1 MKIAVFTANQ
11 PRHFSLIRMLAGIA
25 DDVLAC
31 QECYTLF
38 PGHVADF
45 YRKSDVMQ
53 RYFDFVRRAEE
64 EVFDPISLLPP
75 NVRILPLR
83 DGDINK
89 LPVSIFSE
97 FLSADL
103 IVVFGATYLKG
114 DLCDALIA
122 RNAINIHMGV
132 SPYYRGSSCNFW
144 AMYDGNY
151 DMVGATI
158 HRLSGGLDSGSMLF
172 HAFPEAADDDPWC
185 HGMKAVKAA
194 HKALALAIS
203 GNRLTSMQPVVQDR
217 SKQIRYTKTSEFTDE
232 VAQAYLDNLPSADR
246 IRSVCERRDYSKFL
260 RPSVA

>member
-11 PRHFSLIRMLAGIA
+11 PRHFSLIRRLANIA
-25 DDVLAC
+25 EEVVAC

-45 YRKSDVMQ
+45 YRKSDVM
-53 RYFDFVRRAEE
+53 RLYFDFVRRAEE
-64 EVFDPISLLPP
+64 EVFEPISLLPR
-75 NVRILPLR
+75 NVRVLSLR

-89 LPVSIFSE
+89 LPVDTFLE
-97 FLSADL
+97 FLSADF

-114 DLCDALIA
+114 ALCEALIA

-132 SPYYRGSSCNFW
+132 SPYYRGSGCNFW

-158 HRLSGGLDSGSMLF
+158 HRLSAGLDSGSMLF
-172 HAFPEAADDDPWC
+172 HAFPEAADDDPWR
-185 HGMKAVKAA
+185 HGMRAVAAA
-194 HKALALAIS
+194 HKTLALAIAS
-203 GNRLTSMQPVVQDR
+203 NELACMQPVGQDR

-232 VAQAYLDNLPSADR
+232 VAQAYLDDLPTSDKLK
-246 IRSVCERRDYSKFL
+246 SVCKARDYEKFL
-260 RPSVA
+260 RPRMA